1 MVTPGIAGFHRL
13 AGASPGSS
21 ATLRGPVRRSYSGAI
36 DTRQLPAACAR
47 SAGVSSTCMSL
58 SASANVAGLTSG
70 PTEGPVPK
78 AGGMPGGAGGEGGVG
93 GAWGWASALVAGTRA
108 ALARPRAEVL
118 RKSRRAVLMG
128 RIVRHPG
135 RAGDGWA
142 GRPPRGSTECLFVPF
157 VWYSSGMKAAIDKAG
172 RVVIPSEIR
181 RRAGLRPGTEMEII
195 LEDDASVRLVRDTP
209 GPRLHRVGRRLVA
222 RPTAKRDRL
231 PEVDV
236 VALLE
241 EERSRWPW

>member
-21 ATLRGPVRRSYSGAI
+21 VTLRGPVRRSYNGAI
-36 DTRQLPAACAR
+36 ETRQLPAACAR
-47 SAGVSSTCMSL
+47 SAGVSWTCMSF
-58 SASANVAGLTSG
+58 SASASVAGVTSG

-78 AGGMPGGAGGEGGVG
+78 AGGMPGGVAGEGELG
-93 GAWGWASALVAGTRA
+93 GACGWASALAGDTRA

-128 RIVRHPG
+128 GIVRDPG
-135 RAGDGWA
+135 AVWR
-142 GRPPRGSTECLFVPF
+142 RIRGHTGKCHQTGHSMAVA
-157 VWYSSGMKAAIDKAG
+157 WYYSGMKAAIDKAG

-181 RRAGLRPGTEMEII
+181 RRAGLQPGTELDIV
-195 LEDDASVRLVRDTP
+195 LEDDASIRL
-209 GPRLHRVGRRLVA
+209 GRRLVA
-222 RPTAKRDRL
+222 RPTAKRETL

-236 VALLE
+236 AALLE

>member
-1 MVTPGIAGFHRL
+1 
-13 AGASPGSS
+13 
-21 ATLRGPVRRSYSGAI
+21 
-36 DTRQLPAACAR
+36 
-47 SAGVSSTCMSL
+47 MSF
-58 SASANVAGLTSG
+58 SASANVAGVTSG

-78 AGGMPGGAGGEGGVG
+78 AGGMPGGVGGEGAVG
-93 GAWGWASALVAGTRA
+93 GACGWASAPAVGTRA
-108 ALARPRAEVL
+108 ALARPRAVLL
-118 RKSRRAVLMG
+118 RKSRRAVLMAG
-128 RIVRHPG
+128 IVRDPG
-135 RAGDGWA
+135 GVWPRIR
-142 GRPPRGSTECLFVPF
+142 RPAVKGIPTGYSVPLI
-157 VWYSSGMKAAIDKAG
+157 WYPSGMKAAIDKAG

-181 RRAGLRPGTEMEII
+181 RRAGLQPGTKLDIV

>member
-1 MVTPGIAGFHRL
+1 
-13 AGASPGSS
+13 
-21 ATLRGPVRRSYSGAI
+21 
-36 DTRQLPAACAR
+36 
-47 SAGVSSTCMSL
+47 
-58 SASANVAGLTSG
+58 
-70 PTEGPVPK
+70 
-78 AGGMPGGAGGEGGVG
+78 
-93 GAWGWASALVAGTRA
+93 
-108 ALARPRAEVL
+108 
-118 RKSRRAVLMG
+118 
-128 RIVRHPG
+128 
-135 RAGDGWA
+135 
-142 GRPPRGSTECLFVPF
+142 
-157 VWYSSGMKAAIDKAG
+157 MKAAIDKAG

-181 RRAGLRPGTEMEII
+181 RRAGLGPGTELDIV